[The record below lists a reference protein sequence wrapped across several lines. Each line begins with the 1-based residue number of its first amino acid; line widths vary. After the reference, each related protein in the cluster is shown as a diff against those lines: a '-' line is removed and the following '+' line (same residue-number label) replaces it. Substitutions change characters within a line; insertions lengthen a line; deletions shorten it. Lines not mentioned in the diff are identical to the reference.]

1 MACPI
6 TNEHSTWYPSSWY
19 STVSGYSYSHV
30 YENLVQPMAAS
41 SYPELVEGKT
51 YEHPNPIFE
60 GAKT

>member
-1 MACPI
+1 
-6 TNEHSTWYPSSWY
+6 
-19 STVSGYSYSHV
+19 
-30 YENLVQPMAAS
+30 VQPMAAS